1 MSLTTLSGTVSGIR
15 HSSETS
21 GHIGKNGGNVHTKQ
35 VIAFRVDGQPAEIK
49 LMNMPDVQDGERVT
63 LAGRM
68 KNGSFRALAMRNDQT
83 RAIYGMPTTMA
94 YVFGALLVLVGLPL
108 LLVLVGVLFIGAGAW
123 TLYEAW
129 LHTQAANLLRA

>member
-1 MSLTTLSGTVSGIR
+1 MLSLEGVSLSY
-15 HSSETS
+15 
-21 GHIGKNGGNVHTKQ
+21 
-35 VIAFRVDGQPAEIK
+35 
-49 LMNMPDVQDGERVT
+49 
-63 LAGRM
+63 
-68 KNGSFRALAMRNDQT
+68 GSFRALAMRNDQT

>member
-1 MSLTTLSGTVSGIR
+1 MALTTLSGTVSGIR

-35 VIAFRVDGQPAEIK
+35 VIAFRVDGKPAEIK
-49 LMNMPDVQDGERVT
+49 LMNMPDVQDGEHVT

-83 RAIYGMPTTMA
+83 RAVYKMPTTLA

-108 LLVLVGVLFIGAGAW
+108 LLILVGVLFIGAGAW

-129 LHTQAANLLRA
+129 THTQAARLLEG

>member
-1 MSLTTLSGTVSGIR
+1 MALTTLSGTVSGIR

-35 VIAFRVDGQPAEIK
+35 VIALRVDGKPAEIK
-49 LMNMPDVQDGERVT
+49 LMSMPDVQDGERVT

-68 KNGSFRALAMRNDQT
+68 KNGSFRALAMRNEKT
-83 RAIYGMPTTMA
+83 GAIYRMPTTLA

-108 LLVLVGVLFIGAGAW
+108 LLVVVGVLFIGAGAW

-129 LHTQAANLLRA
+129 THTQAAKLLAG